1 MTKYYNRKQFNNA
14 RQNAQKANTV
24 DNGLCSA
31 LNLPTDPM
39 GNVKDPSILSKIFSG
54 NAFNLITYHWV
65 ALTNAY
71 NKNSFLQTAINQKV
85 EDAFRNDGL
94 IIDTKTLST
103 EELEKLRKTMEDE
116 GDIEVIMDCIR
127 WGRLYG
133 GGVLVANTD
142 QDPTLPLDKKQLK
155 GRKLKFLATNRWQCS
170 PLGISP
176 EVAQKF
182 VLTDTMTEGAAGIEV
197 KESLVNY
204 YQELDRSRVGIYTG
218 TNAPYLTR
226 QILQGWNAS
235 IFEGILEPIENLLG
249 GFNVTLELLSEAK
262 IDIFKISD
270 LASTLLSPDG
280 ERQIRQRLSIAT
292 ANKNY
297 KASLAMDS
305 NDDYQQKQISFGGI
319 PQLLEQLMYIFC
331 GYLRYPVAKL
341 FGKGSSGFSSGDD
354 DLENYN
360 GTVDSEVRIPARKL
374 IAWVVN
380 LRCLQLFGRELPD
393 FRPKWRPLRVM
404 SEKDQAEI
412 NSRKLDDYLKL
423 KEAQIMTGQMV
434 AQKLTEDGYVLFSE
448 DEINQISDE
457 FEPDLE
463 QSVREDIEL

>member
-1 MTKYYNRKQFNNA
+1 MVQFYSRKEFDKKRAVVN
-14 RQNAQKANTV
+14 
-24 DNGLCSA
+24 NGLADA
-31 LNLPTDPM
+31 LNLPTDPT
-39 GNVKDPSILSKIFSG
+39 GEIKDPTLLSKIFSG
-54 NAFNLITYHWV
+54 NAYDLITYRWV

-71 NKNSFLQTAINQKV
+71 NKNSFLQTAVNQKV

-94 IIDTKTLST
+94 IIDSKTLDT
-103 EELEKLRKTMEDE
+103 NELETLRKTMDEE
-116 GDIEVIMDCIR
+116 GDIEAIMDCIR

-133 GGVLVANTD
+133 GGCLIANTD
-142 QDPTLPLDKKQLK
+142 QDPTLPLDRKQLK

-176 EVAQKF
+176 DVAEKF
-182 VLTDTMTEGAAGIEV
+182 AFTDTMQEGV
-197 KESLVNY
+197 VSQDYVNY

-218 TNAPYLTR
+218 VNVPYLTKN
-226 QILQGWNAS
+226 ILQGWNAS
-235 IFEGILEPIENLLG
+235 IFEGILEPIQNLLG

-262 IDIFKISD
+262 IDVFKIAD

-280 ERQIRQRLSIAT
+280 ERQIRRRLTIAT

-297 KASLAMDS
+297 KSSLAMDS

-331 GYLRYPVAKL
+331 GYLRYPVSKL

-360 GTVDSEVRIPARKL
+360 GTVDSEVRIPARQL
-374 IAWVVN
+374 ITWVVN

-412 NSRKLDDYLKL
+412 NSRRLADY
-423 KEAQIMTGQMV
+423 IMLLEHKVMTPRQV
-434 AQKLTEDGYVLFSE
+434 AQKLTEDTYVLFSDE
-448 DEINQISDE
+448 EINKVSDE
-457 FEPDLE
+457 FEPDME
-463 QSVREDIEL
+463 TSIREDIEM

>member
-1 MTKYYNRKQFNNA
+1 MTQYYSRKEKEQERNNR
-14 RQNAQKANTV
+14 V
-24 DNGLCSA
+24 DNGLCNA
-31 LNLPTDPM
+31 LGLPTDPT
-39 GNVKDPSILSKIFSG
+39 GELKDPSILGKIFAG
-54 NAFNLITYHWV
+54 NVNSLITYHWV

-71 NKNSFLQTAINQKV
+71 NKNSFLQTAVNQKV

-103 EELEKLRKTMEDE
+103 EEIEKLRKTMEDE
-116 GDIEVIMDCIR
+116 GDIEAIMDCIR

-133 GGVLVANTD
+133 GGCLVANTD
-142 QDPTLPLDKKQLK
+142 QDPELPLDEKQLK
-155 GRKLKFLATNRWQCS
+155 GKKLKFLATNRWQCS
-170 PLGISP
+170 PIGLSP
-176 EVAQKF
+176 EVAEKF
-182 VLTDTMTEGAAGIEV
+182 AFTDTLQEGSV
-197 KESLVNY
+197 DRRSVNH

-218 TNAPYLTR
+218 SNAPYLTKI
-226 QILQGWNAS
+226 ILQGWNAS

-249 GFNVTLELLSEAK
+249 GFDVTLELLSEAK
-262 IDIFKISD
+262 IDVFKIAD
-270 LASTLLSPDG
+270 LASTLMSPDG
-280 ERQIRQRLSIAT
+280 ERQIRKRLSIAT

-305 NDDYQQKQISFGGI
+305 NDDYQQKQINFGGI

-331 GYLRYPVAKL
+331 GYLRYPVSKL

-360 GTVDSEVRIPARKL
+360 GTVDSEIRIPARAL
-374 IAWVVN
+374 ISWVVR
-380 LRCLQLFGRELPD
+380 LRCWQLFGRELPD
-393 FRPKWRPLRVM
+393 FRPRWRPLRVM

-434 AQKLTEDGYVLFSE
+434 AQKLTEDGYILFSE
-448 DEINQISDE
+448 EEINKISDE
-457 FEPDLE
+457 FQPDME
-463 QSVREDIEL
+463 QSVKEDIEL